1 MRETAGGLL
10 FLSLTGKVLTAH
22 PEYGLGGTSGEEE
35 ERREILAL
43 CVYHLL

>member
-1 MRETAGGLL
+1 MKLLGGLL
-10 FLSLTGKVLTAH
+10 FPSLSGKVLTAH